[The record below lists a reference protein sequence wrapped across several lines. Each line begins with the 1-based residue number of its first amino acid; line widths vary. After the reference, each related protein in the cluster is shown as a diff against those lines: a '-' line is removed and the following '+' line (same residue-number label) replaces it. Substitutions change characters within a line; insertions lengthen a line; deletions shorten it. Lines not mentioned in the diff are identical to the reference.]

1 MFRRWLKEQTL
12 LEYLLFVV
20 VVGAMFIMFFL
31 NLSNYQNRGQ
41 VKKVGEV
48 LTGDRKQLTAPTLAP
63 AEGEPYEL
71 SQGEER
77 K

>member
-20 VVGAMFIMFFL
+20 VVGVMFIMFFL
-31 NLSNYQNRGQ
+31 NLLNYQSRGHSN
-41 VKKVGEV
+41 KAEGV
-48 LTGDRKQLTAPTLAP
+48 LGDSGKQLTAPTLAP